1 MARIYEESRIFLS
14 YLFIEKSLGTV
25 LAELLINNVLFLELM
40 FEEREREIKRGKE
53 RKRRELYIYT

>member
-25 LAELLINNVLFLELM
+25 LAELLINNVLFLELT

>member
-25 LAELLINNVLFLELM
+25 LAELLINNVLFLELT
-40 FEEREREIKRGKE
+40 FEERERER
-53 RKRRELYIYT
+53 